1 MCFNYE
7 CRNRLSM
14 LLQLP
19 KPDKSEHVQK
29 DVEMNM
35 ELLKADAIIGTH
47 ILDGDLSNYL
57 YSITYLHA

>member
-1 MCFNYE
+1 
-7 CRNRLSM
+7 M

-57 YSITYLHA
+57 YSIPYLHA

>member
-1 MCFNYE
+1 
-7 CRNRLSM
+7 M

-35 ELLKADAIIGTH
+35 ELLKADAIIGTYTH